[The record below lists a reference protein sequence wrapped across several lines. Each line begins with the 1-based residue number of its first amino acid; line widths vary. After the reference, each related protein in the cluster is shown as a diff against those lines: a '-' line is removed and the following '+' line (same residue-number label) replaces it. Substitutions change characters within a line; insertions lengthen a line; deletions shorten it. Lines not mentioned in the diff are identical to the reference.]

1 MRRREFI
8 AGLGGAAAW
17 PLVARA
23 QQPVMPVVGF
33 VHYAS
38 ADTTARSV
46 ASFREGLREV
56 GFLEGQNVA
65 IEYRW
70 AEGQYDRLPDILK
83 ELIDQRVAVIVTGGG
98 SSVALAAKNAT
109 SAKPI
114 VFVVGVDPVRA
125 GLAASLSRPGGNLT
139 GVNVFAGEMTVKLIE
154 LIDQLVP
161 KSAPLAFMVNP
172 LNAYV
177 EEEEARALTAAR
189 ALARQLVVVP
199 AGSESEIEPGF
210 AEMVKRQVGGLV
222 ILNEGFFVTH
232 LPRLAALAMRHRI
245 PAASAQPDFAVAGG
259 LISYGPSVAESF
271 RVAGGYA
278 GRIIKG
284 AKIADLPVQQSTTF
298 ELAINLKTAKALGID
313 IPAALLARAD
323 EVIE

>member
-1 MRRREFI
+1 MKRREFI
-8 AGLGGAAAW
+8 AGLGGAVAW
-17 PLVARA
+17 PAVVRA

-109 SAKPI
+109 SAIPI

-139 GVNVFAGEMTVKLIE
+139 FFAGEMTVKLIE

-161 KSAPLAFMVNP
+161 KSAPLERGIFRHPSSPFDHFGKAGFDLLSLP
-172 LNAYV
+172 AGTTTSWRAS
-177 EEEEARALTAAR
+177 ARVAVR
-189 ALARQLVVVP
+189 ALA
-199 AGSESEIEPGF
+199 SS
-210 AEMVKRQVGGLV
+210 
-222 ILNEGFFVTH
+222 
-232 LPRLAALAMRHRI
+232 
-245 PAASAQPDFAVAGG
+245 S
-259 LISYGPSVAESF
+259 
-271 RVAGGYA
+271 
-278 GRIIKG
+278 
-284 AKIADLPVQQSTTF
+284 ST
-298 ELAINLKTAKALGID
+298 
-313 IPAALLARAD
+313 
-323 EVIE
+323 